1 MDETEYLLS
10 SKANKKHLLK
20 AIKSK
25 KFTRFTSEEFDEYSK
40 QLIKSTMKDK
50 FEEAII
56 KECCVVEA
64 PDGSFLVGFTK
75 NAANACNTLH
85 QQAMKEKLKEQRL
98 NCHADLRRHFMKHGI
113 KFTSATLKGILDS
126 IKNATEPE

>member
-10 SKANKKHLLK
+10 SKANKKHLLD

-50 FEEAII
+50 FEKNI
-56 KECCVVEA
+56 KSEL
-64 PDGSFLVGFTK
+64 GKLLFTDSWIAEIAD
-75 NAANACNTLH
+75 NINTLH
-85 QQAMKEKLKEQRL
+85 QQAMKEKIKEILQSL
-98 NCHADLRRHFMKHGI
+98 VDTYPVNDLTAIYDNINKIAKENNI
-113 KFTSATLKGILDS
+113 KL
-126 IKNATEPE
+126 